1 MTNGVLLALA
11 TALVGVA
18 SAQQSASTE
27 RGDVLKRFYGENS
40 GNAIRRIPSW
50 IVPEN
55 AFAGIG
61 LRQLSDPSDILQ
73 GRLAALFRD
82 KSDWNVLTYCCRCV
96 EHDNPA
102 FAEKVSRM
110 ADLLKGSGIEFLVEL
125 DPRLMRDAF
134 LSRHPEDFLR
144 LRQFAVVNPDADGS
158 ARFEVKQELMSDYA
172 HVDGTRK
179 PYSGW
184 RDGRLVS
191 VRAAKGPSMRD
202 VAVTDVVI
210 SKDVVSGVA
219 HGIASNEVLLAE
231 AEWPLKEI
239 DPASPRLLDF
249 SREMMQ
255 RYRALGVSGAMR
267 DEYGFQKPTTKSF
280 KSRLAYWHSPHFA
293 KLYARRSG
301 GRSLDSDLPIL
312 ALGLHTQEAHV
323 AAIAYTMS
331 IYDACR
337 ATEEDFYN
345 STREYFGPDAYVAKH
360 VTWHPPFSFEELLHN
375 GLSWWAS
382 KRDWAQT
389 DEITPVPVSTGMM
402 KKFGTPLWLN
412 EGYGRNPEHYVK
424 TLWQYIACG
433 GRMVY
438 HGIFDWDMKNTSV
451 GHYADPD
458 DRAYYR
464 HADLLNREGIRAEEI
479 SRLLPLMTRAPIDCP
494 VAHIFGHDRLVD
506 WLDSGYRDWG
516 EPIAHG
522 LGGLGYYA
530 DAYPASEIAEGTF
543 SVCDDGM
550 LRVGR
555 QRYAAC
561 VLYHLSAREREAWD
575 SLVGHRRLTTRA
587 FVDPGVGE
595 VADFLSSVGAVKQI
609 PLGDTG
615 LWGGRINR
623 LPQSDGVMRLAD
635 GTSVRVKGGMPD
647 LAGDA
652 ISGML
657 AVGGVNVKYEARGMF
672 AARVENGELTGICGG
687 EVRSVEAPGFS
698 LNLDEPADIALVKL
712 GGEWYGIWQTY
723 DASRPIPDKLLAI
736 TTKLV
741 KVLTCTSA
749 AQID

>member
-1 MTNGVLLALA
+1 
-11 TALVGVA
+11 
-18 SAQQSASTE
+18 
-27 RGDVLKRFYGENS
+27 
-40 GNAIRRIPSW
+40 
-50 IVPEN
+50 
-55 AFAGIG
+55 
-61 LRQLSDPSDILQ
+61 
-73 GRLAALFRD
+73 
-82 KSDWNVLTYCCRCV
+82 
-96 EHDNPA
+96 
-102 FAEKVSRM
+102 
-110 ADLLKGSGIEFLVEL
+110 
-125 DPRLMRDAF
+125 
-134 LSRHPEDFLR
+134 
-144 LRQFAVVNPDADGS
+144 
-158 ARFEVKQELMSDYA
+158 
-172 HVDGTRK
+172 
-179 PYSGW
+179 
-184 RDGRLVS
+184 
-191 VRAAKGPSMRD
+191 
-202 VAVTDVVI
+202 
-210 SKDVVSGVA
+210 
-219 HGIASNEVLLAE
+219 
-231 AEWPLKEI
+231 
-239 DPASPRLLDF
+239 
-249 SREMMQ
+249 
-255 RYRALGVSGAMR
+255 
-267 DEYGFQKPTTKSF
+267 
-280 KSRLAYWHSPHFA
+280 
-293 KLYARRSG
+293 
-301 GRSLDSDLPIL
+301 
-312 ALGLHTQEAHV
+312 
-323 AAIAYTMS
+323 
-331 IYDACR
+331 
-337 ATEEDFYN
+337 
-345 STREYFGPDAYVAKH
+345 
-360 VTWHPPFSFEELLHN
+360 
-375 GLSWWAS
+375 
-382 KRDWAQT
+382 
-389 DEITPVPVSTGMM
+389 M
-402 KKFGTPLWLN
+402 KKFIFGFAVLILVGIIIVSFPKQRNEDGKLKEAAAEDNVDADNWFYIETLSNKDIYFKADTLLPDNPVINDMVDVANGYAILRAAYCDAELWFRFGEVVNDTIGLLKTN
-412 EGYGRNPEHYVK
+412 VIKDKDMREAAEHYVK

-433 GRMVY
+433 GRVVY

-623 LPQSDGVMRLAD
+623 LPPSDGVMRLAD
-635 GTSVRVKGGMPD
+635 GTSVRIKGGMPD

-652 ISGML
+652 ISGVL
-657 AVGGVNVKYEARGMF
+657 ATGGVNVKYDARGMF
-672 AARVENGELTGICGG
+672 AARSENGVLTGICGG

-712 GGEWYGIWQTY
+712 GGEWYGIWQTS
-723 DASRPIPDKLLAI
+723 DASRPIPGKLLAI
-736 TTKLV
+736 TTKFV